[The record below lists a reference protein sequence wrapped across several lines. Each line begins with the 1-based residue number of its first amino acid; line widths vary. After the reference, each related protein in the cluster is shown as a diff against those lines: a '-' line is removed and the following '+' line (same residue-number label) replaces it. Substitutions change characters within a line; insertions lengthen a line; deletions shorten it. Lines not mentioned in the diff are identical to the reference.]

1 MVYLE
6 DDPTNPP
13 STKSNPRKAQKI
25 AQFRGSL
32 VAARGLA
39 RTEALKPTLTLRK
52 PCAITLII
60 GLKPNLEGSIMPFCV
75 QVTIVLFEIFR
86 HGLNVQILRLGFL
99 G

>member
-75 QVTIVLFEIFR
+75 QFTINNYL
-86 HGLNVQILRLGFL
+86 GPDLNIILNPT
-99 G
+99 